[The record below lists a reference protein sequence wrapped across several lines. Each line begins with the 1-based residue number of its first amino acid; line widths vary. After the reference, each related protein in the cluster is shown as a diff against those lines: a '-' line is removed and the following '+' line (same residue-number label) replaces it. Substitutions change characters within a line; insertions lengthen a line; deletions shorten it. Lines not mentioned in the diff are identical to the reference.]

1 MNNESLTNI
10 LKTEAELAEALLG
23 VLREQQNAIIHF
35 RGSSLTQL
43 IEQQHSLLRPLEQ
56 LEKERQK
63 LFDAM
68 NHNENEDV
76 TKHKKRL
83 KSLVQQIV
91 EINQQNKELLENALR
106 FVHYNIRLLTEGFT
120 KQLIDAKV

>member
-1 MNNESLTNI
+1 MKNESLEEI

-23 VLREQQNAIIHF
+23 VLRAQQNAIIHF

-63 LFDAM
+63 LMEATNQNDDHTVA
-68 NHNENEDV
+68 EQ
-76 TKHKKRL
+76 KKRL
-83 KSLVQQIV
+83 KSIVHQII

>member
-63 LFDAM
+63 LLDAM
-68 NHNENEDV
+68 NHHENEDV
-76 TKHKKRL
+76 TEHKKRL